1 MKTTIN
7 ARTITL
13 VGILSALAAV
23 LFYFPEIAII
33 PPVYQLDFSTLP
45 ALLGGFALGPV
56 AGLII
61 VAIKDLTGLL
71 HSSSMGVGELA
82 DFLMSGSF
90 VFVASLVYMTMR
102 NRKGALLGSLLGI
115 LTICVIGALSNYFIL
130 IPFYVAVMN
139 FPLETI
145 ISMISETIPA
155 VDSLWKLILFATI
168 PFNLL
173 KGTVLCVVAVL
184 LYRYLGNFFRKM
196 AGKKAQ

>member
-13 VGILSALAAV
+13 VGVLSALAAV

-56 AGLII
+56 AGVVI
-61 VAIKDLTGLL
+61 VLVKDLTGLL
-71 HSSSMGVGELA
+71 HTTSMCVGELA

-90 VFVASLVYMTMR
+90 VLVASLIYQYMR
-102 NRKGALLGSLLGI
+102 NRKGALIGSLLGI
-115 LTICVIGALSNYFIL
+115 LTICVTGALANYYML
-130 IPFYVAVMN
+130 IPFYVNVMN
-139 FPLETI
+139 LPLDAI
-145 ISMISETIPA
+145 IGMIADTIPA

-173 KGTVLCVVAVL
+173 KGTVLCVMAVI
-184 LYRYLGNFFRKM
+184 LYRYLGNFIRKM
-196 AGKKAQ
+196 AGKKAS